1 MTNSRFDES
10 KVSAHSV
17 CTPYHIIS
25 ILERKIVFLGDILAV
40 MLINIDFFESRETA
54 LWRKPSMTS

>member
-25 ILERKIVFLGDILAV
+25 ILERQIVFLSDVFAV
-40 MLINIDFFESRETA
+40 MHINIDVF
-54 LWRKPSMTS
+54 

>member
-25 ILERKIVFLGDILAV
+25 ILERQIVFLSDVFAV
-40 MLINIDFFESRETA
+40 MYINIDVF
-54 LWRKPSMTS
+54 

>member
-10 KVSAHSV
+10 KVSANSV

-25 ILERKIVFLGDILAV
+25 ILQRQIVFLGDILAV
-40 MLINIDFFESRETA
+40 MLINIDFF
-54 LWRKPSMTS
+54 

>member
-25 ILERKIVFLGDILAV
+25 ILERQIVFLSDIFAV
-40 MLINIDFFESRETA
+40 MHINIDVFLKVERQLFGESHR
-54 LWRKPSMTS
+54 